1 MSTDRQAPSLRA
13 LRGATTVESDSAEA
27 ITSAVAEL
35 LEILI
40 ERNEIAP
47 RDVVSIIFTSTQD
60 LTAAFPAAA
69 ARALGLSDVPL
80 LCTAELNVPGALPRC
95 VRVLLHLYTDRDYA
109 TLRHVYLR
117 DARTLREDLADP
129 P

>member
-1 MSTDRQAPSLRA
+1 MSTDRQTPTLRA
-13 LRGATTVESDSAEA
+13 LRGATTVERDSAEA
-27 ITSAVAEL
+27 ITNGVAEL
-35 LEILI
+35 LEALI

-80 LCTAELNVPGALPRC
+80 LCTAEIDVPGALPRC
-95 VRVLLHLYTDRDYA
+95 IRVLLHLYTARDYA